1 MPPAF
6 RKSTQ
11 SPKSARPAAR
21 ASAAARLE
29 RLPFSGY
36 HRTIFLIIAV
46 AFFFDSVDLGTMT
59 FVLGSIKKEFGLS
72 TATTGL
78 VASASFFGMVLGA
91 AVAGLLA
98 DRFGRRPVFQW
109 SMVLWGVAS
118 YLCSTAQSVEALI
131 VYRVLLG
138 IGMGMEFPVAQTL
151 LSEFVPTAKR
161 GRLIALMDGFWP
173 LGFITAGVVSYFVL
187 PHFGWRSVFA
197 LLAVPAIFVLIV
209 RRIVPE
215 SPRWLEHRG
224 RLAEADKVMARI
236 EAKVLKSTGLATLP
250 APSQLVEQATRRT
263 RGAFRELW
271 SQAYRRRTIM
281 VWTLWFFALLGFYG
295 LTSWLGALMQQAGFA
310 VATSVLYTVLISLGG
325 IPGFLCAAWL
335 VERWGR
341 KPTCIAS
348 LAGGGVMAY
357 VYGQTALHAGDV
369 ALVICAGLAMQF
381 FLFGM
386 WAALYTYTPELYGT
400 GARATGSGFASAI
413 GRVGSLIGPY
423 AVGVVLPVFGQGGVF
438 TLGALSFAVAAL
450 AVWAMGIETKGLALE
465 ALASADETPATGQAA
480 NATVYSAAVDESR

>member
-1 MPPAF
+1 MPAAPAVPS
-6 RKSTQ
+6 R
-11 SPKSARPAAR
+11 AAR

-36 HRTIFLIIAV
+36 HKLIFVIIAI
-46 AFFFDSVDLGTMT
+46 AFFFDSVDRGTMT
-59 FVLGSIKKEFGLS
+59 FVLGSIKREFGLS
-72 TATTGL
+72 TATAGL

-109 SMVLWGVAS
+109 SMVLWGAAS
-118 YLCSTAQSVEALI
+118 YLCSTAQSVDALI

-151 LSEFVPTAKR
+151 LSEFVPAAKR

-187 PHFGWRSVFA
+187 PLFGWRTVFA
-197 LLAVPAIFVLIV
+197 LLALPAVFVLVV
-209 RRIVPE
+209 RRLVPE

-224 RLAEADKVMARI
+224 RLAEAGRVLAHV
-236 EAKVLKSTGLATLP
+236 EAKVMKSARVASLP
-250 APSQLVEQATRRT
+250 APSRLAEPACAQG
-263 RGAFRELW
+263 RGAFGEIW
-271 SQAYRRRTIM
+271 SPAYRRRTTM
-281 VWTLWFFALLGFYG
+281 VWLLWFFALLGFYG
-295 LTSWLGALMQQAGFA
+295 LTSWLGALLQQAGFA
-310 VATSVLYTVLISLGG
+310 VTQSVFYTVLISLGG

-348 LAGGGVMAY
+348 LVGGGAMAY
-357 VYGQTALHAGDV
+357 VYGQSALFGGSV
-369 ALVICAGLAMQF
+369 TLLVGTGLAMQF

-386 WAALYTYTPELYGT
+386 WAVLYTYTPELYGT

-423 AVGVVLPVFGQGGVF
+423 AVGIVLPVFGQGGVF
-438 TLGALSFAVAAL
+438 TLGALSFVVAAL
-450 AVWAMGIETKGLALE
+450 AVGVLGIETQGLALE
-465 ALASADETPATGQAA
+465 ALASTHAADDDARDPAGAAA
-480 NATVYSAAVDESR
+480 N